1 MWVALEYPG
10 VNKIKLRQNE
20 EGLNVT
26 TNPSDEELRFKSKME
41 EEIRTRLKKFAKEMI
56 QARKLKEKH

>member
-1 MWVALEYPG
+1 M
-10 VNKIKLRQNE
+10 NKIKLRQNE

-41 EEIRTRLKKFAKEMI
+41 EEIRTRLNKFAKEMI